1 MEGPLT
7 LARLEVF
14 RAVVEARSLT
24 GAARRLHVSQ
34 PAISAQLREL
44 ERGLGVP
51 LVERAGRH
59 FALTEA
65 GRTLA
70 EHGARILDLE
80 EETRRAVARI
90 RGVETGRLA
99 VGASETPGHY
109 MLLEHLGEFQR
120 LHPDIAL
127 RVDIAASA
135 EIARRVADGTL
146 ELGLIEAVIDDP
158 ALLRSRY
165 VDDDL
170 VLILA
175 PGDPLASARRL
186 DAEQIAAAPMVMRE
200 PGAGLRA
207 TIESAMARAGVVP
220 RIALELGSTEAV
232 KRAVAAGLGLALV
245 PQVSVAVEIAE
256 RRLATV
262 PILGLETR
270 RRLWQIRAARH
281 RPSPAAEAF
290 LALLLRE
297 AGNDRL

>member
-51 LVERAGRH
+51 LVERAGRN

-146 ELGLIEAVIDDP
+146 ELGLIESAIDDP

-170 VLILA
+170 VLILS
-175 PGDPLASARRL
+175 PDHPLASARRL
-186 DAEQIAAAPMVMRE
+186 DAEQIAAVPMVMRE

-207 TIESAMARAGVVP
+207 TIVSAMARAGVVP

-245 PQVSVAVEIAE
+245 PRVSVAVEIAD
-256 RRLATV
+256 RRLATL

-297 AGNDRL
+297 EGNDRL

>member
-44 ERGLGVP
+44 ERGLGLP

-120 LHPDIAL
+120 LYPDIAL

-135 EIARRVADGTL
+135 EIARRVVDGTL

-175 PGDPLASARRL
+175 PDDPLASARRL

-207 TIESAMARAGVVP
+207 TIVSAMARAGVVP

-245 PQVSVAVEIAE
+245 PQVSVAVEIAD